1 MASGLPE
8 NVRKSCEMLLGT
20 TIEASFHVG
29 GGDINEARRLETSG
43 GRFFLKM
50 NAAPQAHEMF
60 AAEAKGLALLA
71 KSHTLRIPK
80 VIGHS
85 EPGDNNR
92 GFLILE
98 FIEAGHRRADFWS
111 RFGEG
116 LAALHRI
123 RSKYFGLEYHNFIGS
138 LSQFNKQH
146 NNWVTFYIEERLL
159 PQIRLA
165 ETQNQ
170 FSTKDHENFDLLFKK
185 LPQILPDEPPALIHG
200 DLWSGNFLSDEQGAP
215 VLIDPAVC
223 FASREMDIAMSKL
236 FGGFDREFYQVY
248 QAAYPLLPGWEE
260 RIDLYQLYYL
270 LVHVNLFGGGYIQS
284 VRQVV
289 RRYL

>member
-8 NVRKSCEMLLGT
+8 YIKSSCGKLLGT
-20 TIEASFHVG
+20 PIEAAFHMS
-29 GGDINEARRLETSG
+29 GGDINEARRLETAK

-50 NAAPQAHEMF
+50 NPAGHAHHIF
-60 AAEAKGLALLA
+60 KAESEGLQLLA
-71 KSHTLRIPK
+71 QTRTLRIPQ

-85 EPGDNNR
+85 QPNDAT
-92 GFLILE
+92 GFLLME
-98 FIEAGHRRADFWS
+98 FIEPGAQRPDFWQ

-116 LAALHRI
+116 LAMLHRTTQAN
-123 RSKYFGLEYHNFIGS
+123 FGLDTDNFIGS
-138 LSQFNKQH
+138 LPQSNRKH
-146 NNWVTFYIEERLL
+146 NNWLEFYIEERLL
-159 PQIRLA
+159 PQIQLA
-165 ETQNQ
+165 ETQHH
-170 FSTKDHENFDLLFKK
+170 FSTSDHENFDQLFKK
-185 LPQILPDEPPALIHG
+185 LPQILPEEPPTLIHG
-200 DLWSGNFLSDEQGAP
+200 DLWNGNFLTDEHGAP

-248 QAAYPLLPGWEE
+248 QEHYPFLPGWEE

-270 LVHVNLFGGGYIQS
+270 LVHVNLFGGGYVQS

-289 RRYL
+289 RGFL